1 MSFGGSLKDVKDNGG
16 LSFHPETRA
25 QSFDD
30 QFLDYRNNIFDINSQ
45 MVNFA
50 GDAKKDLTLHQSS
63 STNNYDF
70 ASPNSALEPNR
81 SSDFYQDSQTMTY
94 SPNSVSKLASA
105 KIESRSL
112 GKSPLNVIK
121 KEPGFEQERRST
133 QVNSDKGKV
142 KSAHNVI
149 EQRYRNKINDKFTAL
164 QHSVPTLRVILDKRD
179 PSMSEE
185 GLKESH
191 LGDLDALSDS
201 SVNLEGLEPATK
213 LNKGT
218 ILAKTVEYIKFL
230 EGKNKSLTME
240 YQQVLARAQMLGIEV
255 EGNFQIKEENV

>member
-1 MSFGGSLKDVKDNGG
+1 
-16 LSFHPETRA
+16 
-25 QSFDD
+25 
-30 QFLDYRNNIFDINSQ
+30 
-45 MVNFA
+45 
-50 GDAKKDLTLHQSS
+50 
-63 STNNYDF
+63 
-70 ASPNSALEPNR
+70 
-81 SSDFYQDSQTMTY
+81 MTY

-255 EGNFQIKEENV
+255 EGNFQIKGRKRIDYSSPSISIVIYSLDFVETCDAQSSKARSYVAIFFNYMHQTLQSL